1 MRTTKTFTMKKII
14 YILCSFAL
22 LHGTATAQETIY
34 PAKKQTGL
42 LFLKNGTVHVG
53 NGAVIENATIKINN
67 GKIEEV
73 GTNVAIPAGD
83 VQVFDVKGKQVYP
96 GLILPASVLGLQEI
110 SGVRSMQDFN
120 EIGDL
125 NPNIRSIAA
134 YNGDSKIT
142 NTLRSNGILL
152 AHTAPQ
158 GSLVGGLS
166 SVVQLDGWNLEDAAY
181 RTDMGMNLYMPSL
194 LSRPGGRFGALFA
207 QFFPQQGDP
216 TKDALDKIEKV
227 KEFFREAKI
236 YIDQDHKVSN
246 LKLEAARG
254 LFTKKQKLFVHC
266 NQVKQMLLAIDFV
279 KEFGFDV
286 VLVGAS
292 ESWQIAD
299 LLKQHNVG
307 VILSQMH
314 DLPTLDDDDVDQ
326 PYKTPAAL
334 HKAGV
339 LFCINDD
346 DPQNRG
352 RNLPFNAGTA
362 AAYGLDKEVALS
374 AITLNTAKV
383 LGIDDVTGSIEKGK
397 DANIIVSEGD
407 ILDMKSSI
415 VLHAFIQGR
424 KIILDDKHKQLFE
437 RYKYKYNIK

>member
-1 MRTTKTFTMKKII
+1 
-14 YILCSFAL
+14 
-22 LHGTATAQETIY
+22 
-34 PAKKQTGL
+34 
-42 LFLKNGTVHVG
+42 
-53 NGAVIENATIKINN
+53 
-67 GKIEEV
+67 
-73 GTNVAIPAGD
+73 
-83 VQVFDVKGKQVYP
+83 
-96 GLILPASVLGLQEI
+96 
-110 SGVRSMQDFN
+110 
-120 EIGDL
+120 
-125 NPNIRSIAA
+125 